1 VFFPPSP
8 ETQVDVLL
16 ANFQQSRDDVVEL
29 VGDPTSPGGSFSAGG
44 SSPASPTTGTMAAE
58 LQEVGMALA
67 GSPASIFAPPP
78 PPLSSSSPT
87 PPTLETGGVPSIAPS
102 PTPFGVLVASS
113 FGGVEDI
120 GNDPCDGAKD
130 PEGGATCASA
140 GTVGDVG
147 GSAAASVDS
156 PQALATTWQRSVNH
170 DRMILYYLLMTKED
184 WFRR

>member
-1 VFFPPSP
+1 MSSSSWGILPHLGALSP
-8 ETQVDVLL
+8 LAVPRRHPQQQGLWRPNFRRSAWHLRGALL
-16 ANFQQSRDDVVEL
+16 QFL
-29 VGDPTSPGGSFSAGG
+29 
-44 SSPASPTTGTMAAE
+44 
-58 LQEVGMALA
+58 
-67 GSPASIFAPPP
+67 PP